1 MSDYVTDQ
9 DKVRLLLSV
18 TGLSSAEVACALG
31 CEETDLLS
39 GKLTGQQQARF
50 VELSAA
56 FKSGSAAIESYFGIP
71 GENEAYT
78 ELRLVQVLVA
88 AGPECVMLRG
98 SANATQRKALLVSLE
113 GISDPNVSPD
123 QTHREH

>member
-9 DKVRLLLSV
+9 DKVGLLLSV
-18 TGLSSAEVACALG
+18 TGLSSDEVACALG

-78 ELRLVQVLVA
+78 ELNRPGSDGGSGYLISTKACSPCSVA
-88 AGPECVMLRG
+88 
-98 SANATQRKALLVSLE
+98 
-113 GISDPNVSPD
+113 
-123 QTHREH
+123 

>member
-18 TGLSSAEVACALG
+18 TGLSSDEVACALG

-56 FKSGSAAIESYFGIP
+56 FKSGRSNDQNLWIP
-71 GENEAYT
+71 GGRT
-78 ELRLVQVLVA
+78 FPDDDLQ
-88 AGPECVMLRG
+88 
-98 SANATQRKALLVSLE
+98 
-113 GISDPNVSPD
+113 GIGIL
-123 QTHREH
+123 